1 MRILTLAASAAAVLL
16 PATAASAQYFGRQ
29 DHRDYREYQRDV
41 RQEQRECERELRRAD
56 NRREYRQ
63 ELRECRRELREA
75 RRDYRRDLR
84 DNHYGSGGYYG
95 QSYGYRQPYYSQGY
109 SYGYSQPHYG
119 GGYRDPRLYWD
130 GYQWRYRY

>member
-16 PATAASAQYFGRQ
+16 PASAAQAQYYGR
-29 DHRDYREYQRDV
+29 DDYRDYREYQRDV
-41 RQEQRECERELRRAD
+41 RR
-56 NRREYRQ
+56 
-63 ELRECRRELREA
+63 ELRECRRELRQADTRREYRQERRECRRELRDA

-84 DNHYGSGGYYG
+84 DNYDYYDRRHYGYSQPYRGGYAT
-95 QSYGYRQPYYSQGY
+95 GY
-109 SYGYSQPHYG
+109 SYGYSQPYYG